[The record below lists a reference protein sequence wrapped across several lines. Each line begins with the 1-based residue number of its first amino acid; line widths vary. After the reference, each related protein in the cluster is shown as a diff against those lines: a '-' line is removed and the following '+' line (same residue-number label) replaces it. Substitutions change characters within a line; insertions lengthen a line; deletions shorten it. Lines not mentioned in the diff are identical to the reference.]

1 MLRLLACCAAL
12 GLLSPWLVTLL
23 ADHSQHLA
31 WLFDLASH
39 WQWLHLA
46 LLLACLAQLARRRPR
61 WLLLLPLT
69 VLPWLSVAPMLPPH
83 TGEPRLELR
92 LITANLQQGDD
103 ARALRAWLDTQP
115 ADLVLLQEVTPALAG
130 QLARWQDYPHRVLA
144 PADSPFGLALLS
156 RLPLQNGR
164 VRRDSD
170 DIPSIEATLRHGDR
184 AVSLSLVH
192 PMPPLSPYWHHK
204 RNLGLQLALQ
214 RNAAAG
220 QPGLLA
226 GDLNASPWSQ
236 ATRDLHDL
244 GWYRA
249 SDLRP
254 TWPALGQGWLGI
266 AIDQVLVHGPWRL
279 VEQSLG
285 PDLGADHLPRRLH
298 LQLLESD

>member
-1 MLRLLACCAAL
+1 MARLLACCAAL
-12 GLLSPWLVTLL
+12 GLLSPWLVALL

-39 WQWLHLA
+39 WQWLYLA
-46 LLLACLAQLARRRPR
+46 LLLACLTRCKPR
-61 WLLLLPLT
+61 WLLLLPLA
-69 VLPWLSVAPMLPPH
+69 VLPWLSVAPMLPQQA
-83 TGEPRLELR
+83 GEPRLDLR
-92 LITANLQQGDD
+92 LTTANLQQSDD
-103 ARALRAWLDTQP
+103 ASALRAWLDARP

-130 QLARWQDYPHRVLA
+130 QLARWPDYPHRVLA

-156 RLPLQNGR
+156 RLPLEHGR

-170 DIPSIEATLRHGDR
+170 DIPSIEATLRSGAQ

-214 RNAAAG
+214 RNAAG
-220 QPGLLA
+220 GLPGLLA

-236 ATRDLHDL
+236 ATRKLDQL
-244 GWYRA
+244 GWYRG

-266 AIDQVLVHGPWRL
+266 AIDQVLVHGPWRI
-279 VEQSLG
+279 VEQELG

-298 LQLLESD
+298 LQLLKGG

>member
-1 MLRLLACCAAL
+1 MARLLACCAAL
-12 GLLSPWLVTLL
+12 GLLSPWLVALL

-39 WQWLHLA
+39 WQWLHLV
-46 LLLACLAQLARRRPR
+46 LLLACLALLARR
-61 WLLLLPLT
+61 WLLLLPLAG
-69 VLPWLSVAPMLPPH
+69 LPWLSVAPQLPEQA
-83 TGEPRLELR
+83 GEPRLELR
-92 LITANLQQGDD
+92 LVTANLQQSAD
-103 ARALRAWLDTQP
+103 ARALRAWLDAQT

-130 QLARWQDYPHRVLA
+130 QLARWQDYPYRVLA

-156 RLPLQNGR
+156 RLPLHNGQ

-170 DIPSIEATLRHGDR
+170 DIPSIEATLGNGEQ

-204 RNLGLQLALQ
+204 RNLGLQLTLQ
-214 RNAAAG
+214 RNAAG
-220 QPGLLA
+220 GLPGLLA

-249 SDLRP
+249 NDLRP
-254 TWPALGQGWLGI
+254 TWPALGRGWLGI
-266 AIDQVLVHGPWRL
+266 AIDQVLVHGPWRV
-279 VEQSLG
+279 VEQELG

-298 LQLLESD
+298 LQLLKGD